1 MPFVPSEKIEVRQ
14 VRGKGRGVFAR
25 VPIAERELIEIV
37 PVLVLAEEDMEQTE
51 LAGYC
56 FLWGRNKVA
65 LPLGYGA
72 LYNHSIAPNAEYVDR
87 APRTKLF
94 RALRDIAPGE
104 EITINYNG
112 TPGDDSPVGFKV
124 C

>member
-1 MPFVPSEKIEVRQ
+1 MPFVPSEKIEVRRI
-14 VRGKGRGVFAR
+14 RGKGRGVFAR
-25 VPIAERELIEIV
+25 VAIAEQEIIETV
-37 PVLVLAEEDMEQTE
+37 PVLVVPEEDMESTA

-56 FLWGRNKVA
+56 FVWGPGTVA

-72 LYNHSIAPNAEYVDR
+72 LYNHSFEPNAEYVDR
-87 APRTKLF
+87 APRTKTF

-112 TPGDDSPVGFKV
+112 TARDDSPVGFEV
-124 C
+124 I